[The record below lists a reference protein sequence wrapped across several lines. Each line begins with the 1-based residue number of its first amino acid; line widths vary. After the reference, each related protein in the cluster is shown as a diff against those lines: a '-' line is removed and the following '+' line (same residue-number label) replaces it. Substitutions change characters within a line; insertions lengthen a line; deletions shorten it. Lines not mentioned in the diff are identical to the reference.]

1 MNEDIFGLEYD
12 LDKMKKNIRD
22 LMTDNHMT
30 QEKLESKTGISQSR
44 ISKVLNRKKNSD
56 AFTIQQLV
64 SIAQVFG
71 VSTDQILGLS
81 IPTKG
86 EKETEITLFDI
97 LIKLFEV
104 DELTAFEIKEYILPD
119 DLKEQDNT
127 KKQTKHQPYILFKNN
142 QINKIL
148 SEWKEIKSLGSNS
161 EMTKQTITNLQ
172 NLWKENI
179 LGKAKE
185 CPKKWNFRSKADEQ
199 KEIMN
204 RILEGYENC
213 PYPDAFS
220 PMLFPGEW
228 DLLAEYYDSGKYI
241 FDFPEH
247 ESFIEWLLPNILK

>member
-1 MNEDIFGLEYD
+1 MNEDILGLEYD

-22 LMTDNHMT
+22 LMTDSHMT
-30 QEKLESKTGISQSR
+30 QEQLERKTGISQSR
-44 ISKVLNRKKNSD
+44 ISKGLNSKKNSD

-71 VSTDQILGLS
+71 VSTDQILGLN
-81 IPTKG
+81 IPTK
-86 EKETEITLFDI
+86 EKKESEITLFDI

-104 DELTAFEIKEYILPD
+104 DKLTAFEIKEYILPD
-119 DLKEQDNT
+119 DPKEQDNT

-179 LGKAKE
+179 ISRAKG
-185 CPKKWNFRSKADEQ
+185 CPKKWNFRSKKDEQ

-204 RILEGYENC
+204 RILNDYENC
-213 PYPDAFS
+213 PYPDDFF
-220 PMLFPGEW
+220 PMLFPDEW
-228 DLLAEYYDSGKYI
+228 ELLEEYYNSGKYI
-241 FDFPEH
+241 SDFPEH
-247 ESFIEWLLPNILK
+247 ESFITWLLPNILK